1 MSLAGN
7 EIFSLEELGQLNLTQ
22 LRRVVGYLGIEVRS
36 NARRPEVI
44 EAIMNFQR
52 RPEYY
57 SGNLSGN
64 PDWKEGVQR
73 SVRVQRLYELN
84 VLGKK
89 L

>member
-1 MSLAGN
+1 VSLAGS

-22 LRRVVGYLGIEVRS
+22 LKRVAGYLGVEIRS
-36 NARRPEVI
+36 NAKRVSII
-44 EAIMNFQR
+44 EAIMNFQKR
-52 RPEYY
+52 SEYHP
-57 SGNLSGN
+57 GN

-73 SVRVQRLYELN
+73 SVRIQRLYELN

>member
-7 EIFSLEELGQLNLTQ
+7 EIFSSEELGQLNLIQ
-22 LRRVVGYLGIEVRS
+22 LRRVVEYLGIEVRS
-36 NARRPEVI
+36 NAKRVSII
-44 EAIMNFQR
+44 EAIMNFQKR
-52 RPEYY
+52 NEYHP
-57 SGNLSGN
+57 GN
-64 PDWKEGVQR
+64 PDWKDGVQR